1 MGARLP
7 GQGRSPMALRLRWRR
22 NRHLATATPPGGSTS
37 RNIRRDD
44 RLTGKLAQKSAVIEP
59 SQKCNMAITVGTYGA
74 AALSTI
80 PIQEEHSMKFA
91 VAAVAIGLA
100 GFTVAAQAQQI
111 TGAGSTFAAP
121 IYSKWGDASSKA
133 TGVTLNYQ
141 AIGSGAGINQINNRT
156 VDFGASDMPV
166 AADQLAAHKLMQFPT
181 VIGGIDIIVNLPGVK
196 PNELKL
202 TGPVLADIYLG
213 KITKWNDKE
222 IAAINPGI
230 KLPSLAIASV
240 HRADGSGTTFVFTD
254 YLSMQS
260 PEWKEKVG
268 SSTSVSWPVGAG
280 AKGSDGVAGTV
291 RQIPGGIGYDESAY
305 VEQNHLNDQPGEA
318 SWPIESAT
326 FVLLPTDPKD
336 PSQSGAVKKFFD
348 WGFSHGGDIAK
359 GLLYIPLPASVQS
372 AIRAEWQKE
381 VPGTM

>member
-1 MGARLP
+1 MKYRNYLLGGALLL
-7 GQGRSPMALRLRWRR
+7 G
-22 NRHLATATPPGGSTS
+22 
-37 RNIRRDD
+37 
-44 RLTGKLAQKSAVIEP
+44 
-59 SQKCNMAITVGTYGA
+59 
-74 AALSTI
+74 
-80 PIQEEHSMKFA
+80 
-91 VAAVAIGLA
+91 VAGLA
-100 GFTVAAQAQQI
+100 APGHAETQI

-121 IYSKWGDASSKA
+121 IYTKWAEAAGSA
-133 TGVTLNYQ
+133 TNIKLNYQ

-166 AADQLAAHKLMQFPT
+166 KGADLTAHKLMQFPT
-181 VIGGIDIIVNLPGVK
+181 VIGGVDIIINIPGIK
-196 PNELKL
+196 ENELKL

-213 KITKWNDKE
+213 KITKWDDPS
-222 IAAINPGI
+222 IAAINPGL
-230 KLPSLAIASV
+230 KLPNVAIAPV

-260 PEWKEKVG
+260 AEWKSKVG

-291 RQIPGGIGYDESAY
+291 HQIKGGIGYDESAY
-305 VEQNHLNDQPGEA
+305 AEQNKLITTLLLNKAGKYVAPTMAAFQAAAGNADWSTVQNFAIDLNDEPGDT

-336 PSQSGAVKKFFD
+336 ANQSAAVKKFFD
-348 WGFSHGGDIAK
+348 WGFSHGDDIAK
-359 GLLYIPLPASVQS
+359 QLLYIPLPESVHN
-372 AIRAEWQKE
+372 AIRAAWKE